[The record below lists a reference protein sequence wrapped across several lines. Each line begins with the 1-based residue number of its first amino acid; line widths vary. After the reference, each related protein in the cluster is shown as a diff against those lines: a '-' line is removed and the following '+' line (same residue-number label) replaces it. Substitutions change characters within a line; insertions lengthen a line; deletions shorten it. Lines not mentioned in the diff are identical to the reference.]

1 MAEFFDQF
9 PKVRYNLDPS
19 SDRLKE
25 YDFPLNIFVR
35 FGFLSESFD
44 SSFFY
49 YEYVIKD
56 TDKPEI
62 LAEKIYNDPEA
73 HWIILLANKM
83 IDPLYDWPLTD
94 TNFQK
99 FIIKKYGSIATAKT
113 DIQRYEKVIKT
124 LDNVSG
130 LETIRTYEIT
140 QSEYNTLPSS
150 DPTGIQKTLPNG
162 EIVTVY
168 EYRNILYAYDYEF
181 DLNEKK
187 RNIKII
193 KADFYPQIKAE
204 FDQILSVARGDIQF
218 GNPLRRI

>member
-19 SDRLKE
+19 SDRLKD

-44 SSFFY
+44 NSFFY

-113 DIQRYEKVIKT
+113 VIQRYERVVKT
-124 LDNVSG
+124 LDDVSG

-140 QSEYNTLPSS
+140 QSEYNTLPVS
-150 DPTGIQKTLPNG
+150 DPTGTQKTLPNG

-218 GNPLRRI
+218 SNPLRRI